1 MSISESIL
9 KVKELKESLKV
20 LKESVLSLS
29 LGWGWGQHRP
39 QYNNDTKD
47 VPALK

>member
-29 LGWGWGQHRP
+29 LG
-39 QYNNDTKD
+39 
-47 VPALK
+47 